1 MKKSPAAISIYFH
14 QKLLIIKKLDS
25 FKNIR
30 CYIWI
35 PWVKMHIG
43 TKFYYCSIYRTW
55 VIKKNRISIF
65 LRKGLWLQTKYF
77 FSQKLLRVGVSNHQ
91 RFLLLYVSV
100 CTVKEKQIK
109 NFWYHFFHFLDVLI
123 WTDSIT
129 QTRTLLVGVHGSTP
143 HSNHETAN
151 YGSILLPER

>member
-14 QKLLIIKKLDS
+14 QKMLIIKKLDS
-25 FKNIR
+25 FKDYQVLYLETLNENAYWYQILLLQHLQNLS
-30 CYIWI
+30 YL
-35 PWVKMHIG
+35 KKQDFYFF
-43 TKFYYCSIYRTW
+43 TKRTLTPNK
-55 VIKKNRISIF
+55 I
-65 LRKGLWLQTKYF
+65 F

-123 WTDSIT
+123 WTDSKAIRYT
-129 QTRTLLVGVHGSTP
+129 K
-143 HSNHETAN
+143 
-151 YGSILLPER
+151 